1 MIKVFAVLTLIL
13 LFFVL
18 GFILGYLYLRTK
30 CNYGGIIMTD
40 QKENITYAKI
50 EDESVITEG
59 NYVTFRIQ
67 KDKS

>member
-1 MIKVFAVLTLIL
+1 MIKVFAVLGLIL
-13 LFFVL
+13 FFFVL

-30 CNYGGIIMTD
+30 CNYGGILMTD

>member
-1 MIKVFAVLTLIL
+1 MIKIFAGVAL
-13 LFFVL
+13 LLFFFVL